1 MLNLKWIKLPKIIR
15 KEKLMIEKL
24 TQIIAT
30 LAIIIFVSDFFID
43 SWRIPINGIFALL
56 ALLVGFIGLEQF
68 QKQNKRMAFAYFS
81 FSVFLLFTI
90 SFDFY
95 AS

>member
-1 MLNLKWIKLPKIIR
+1 
-15 KEKLMIEKL
+15 MIEKL

-30 LAIIIFVSDFFID
+30 LAIIVFVSDFFID
-43 SWRIPINGIFALL
+43 SWRMTTNGTFALL

-81 FSVFLLFTI
+81 FSAFLLFTI
-90 SFDFY
+90 SFGFY